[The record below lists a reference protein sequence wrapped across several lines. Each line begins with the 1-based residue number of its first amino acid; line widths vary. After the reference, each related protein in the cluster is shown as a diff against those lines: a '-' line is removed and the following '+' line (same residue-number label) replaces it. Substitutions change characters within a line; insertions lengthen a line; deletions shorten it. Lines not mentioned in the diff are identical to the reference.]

1 MNQLLPFNL
10 KCLCR
15 RAHSSAL
22 LWLCHD
28 ITPYLE
34 YVKFIALTKHLQEIV
49 YVGQSTD
56 CPIKGFQRFSGVVL
70 FSIYFLSTF
79 LLFSNSFF
87 FYIIILCLWK
97 PSLSSLHYWQFN
109 KNSINTH
116 WYINKDLNQ
125 HIEILTTTKNNRH
138 IDILTKNPINTFALK
153 TSYIANKHLPLL
165 VPPPAASHSRRQLHQ
180 LLDSWTEHGLELR
193 MPQVQRNY
201 KVFRRFSATWSEKS
215 SRPATSSPHSQT
227 SSSPAIAI
235 SSSSTGSKINIKKV
249 NNNMRI
255 KDTHFWFYNCFL
267 SNIKTLLYL

>member
-1 MNQLLPFNL
+1 MIVSWHHALPRICEIYCLDQTFTRNS
-10 KCLCR
+10 LCR
-15 RAHSSAL
+15 PVNRLSNKRL
-22 LWLCHD
+22 PTVFRCG
-28 ITPYLE
+28 
-34 YVKFIALTKHLQEIV
+34 FIFNILSVNL
-49 YVGQSTD
+49 S
-56 CPIKGFQRFSGVVL
+56 FVL
-70 FSIYFLSTF
+70 KLI
-79 LLFSNSFF
+79 F

-201 KVFRRFSATWSEKS
+201 QVFRRFSATWSEKS
-215 SRPATSSPHSQT
+215 SRPASSSPHSQT

-235 SSSSTGSKINIKKV
+235 SSSSIGSKITIKKG

-255 KDTHFWFYNCFL
+255 KDTHFWFYNCLL
-267 SNIKTLLYL
+267 SNIKTVLFL